1 MYFTLTKDQVDEEM
15 ARALAMSMDQDDVEM
30 TDADKKKLKKEDQ
43 K

>member
-1 MYFTLTKDQVDEEM
+1 M